1 MKRESQASFI
11 DISINI
17 NVVIQKYSLLR
28 YLQEISNLQNLQVNC
43 KVQESS
49 RTSCSMGCTPTQII
63 NGNAV
68 NVELNGDN
76 IGGIPKKINVE
87 TNPIIDYSL
96 KEHLI
101 KLDELPS
108 ITITDFNGDEC
119 DTNGK
124 FIIKGDIEGKLENA
138 DNITIKLY
146 NPDSS
151 GLCALN
157 VENNKATINC
167 KNGEDFDVSTIMI
180 SPQIVTNKYG
190 NSPLFKIANDY
201 TCINQYS
208 CVISYQWSLPNTQSI
223 SNSSL
228 PSSSGSPASS
238 GSPSSSSAPSI
249 SDTNSEPGKS
259 IYIPKKPSSGMS
271 KGIIVGI
278 IIGGVVV
285 IGTIITLIVL
295 CRKRKLS
302 KKNNVE
308 AANSSIFNSSVN
320 NIEKN

>member
-1 MKRESQASFI
+1 M
-11 DISINI
+11 
-17 NVVIQKYSLLR
+17 
-28 YLQEISNLQNLQVNC
+28 
-43 KVQESS
+43 
-49 RTSCSMGCTPTQII
+49 
-63 NGNAV
+63 
-68 NVELNGDN
+68 
-76 IGGIPKKINVE
+76 
-87 TNPIIDYSL
+87 
-96 KEHLI
+96 
-101 KLDELPS
+101 DELPS

-119 DTNGK
+119 DTNSK

-138 DNITIKLY
+138 DNISIKLY

-223 SNSSL
+223 SNSSS

-259 IYIPKKPSSGMS
+259 IYMPKKPSSGIS

-285 IGTIITLIVL
+285 IGTITTLIVL